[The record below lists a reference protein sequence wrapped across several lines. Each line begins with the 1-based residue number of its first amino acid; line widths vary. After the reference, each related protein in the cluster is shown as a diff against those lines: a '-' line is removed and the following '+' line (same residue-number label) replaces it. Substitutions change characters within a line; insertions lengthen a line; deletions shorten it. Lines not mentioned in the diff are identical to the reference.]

1 MERELSGPGHGDDA
15 VTSARPR
22 TRRAVLIA
30 AVLGATACL
39 TDREEEP
46 EMTRAAQKNIEKSAQ
61 TDPSPLLSRTR
72 GIPEEATV
80 LWFSGTTGN
89 GAPGPSTYWIDA
101 RIEVD
106 DAQAEQWRSL
116 CEEAGEPAAP
126 DVVPELA
133 EELGNEEFRECPALA
148 AKLGDGQWE
157 QRAWVSNKGPVIVL
171 TLLCEG

>member
-1 MERELSGPGHGDDA
+1 MQRELSGPGHGDDA

-89 GAPGPSTYWIDA
+89 GAPGP
-101 RIEVD
+101 
-106 DAQAEQWRSL
+106 
-116 CEEAGEPAAP
+116 
-126 DVVPELA
+126 
-133 EELGNEEFRECPALA
+133 
-148 AKLGDGQWE
+148 
-157 QRAWVSNKGPVIVL
+157 
-171 TLLCEG
+171 